1 MRIEQNFTQTR
12 GIYAAPEAEFVEI
25 PVEMG
30 FAVTGEIEEVGKDD
44 EVDF

>member
-1 MRIEQNFTQTR
+1 MKIEQKLTQTR
-12 GIYAAPEAEFVEI
+12 GIYAAPKAEYVEI

-30 FAVTGEIEEVGKDD
+30 FAVSGELEEVGKDD

>member
-1 MRIEQNFTQTR
+1 MKIEQKFTQTR

-30 FAVTGEIEEVGKDD
+30 FAVSGELELVGKDE
-44 EVDF
+44 EVEF